1 MRPRNRPTAGLAAI
15 VAFLTAAAYGLA
27 AAPASAQDT
36 ALAEAVEFT
45 GVVMFI
51 ESGVPA
57 LVIGAIQD
65 GETAVAGF
73 GEIQD
78 GSGTAPDGDTIL
90 RIGSVTKAFTGTV
103 LASMVADG
111 TVALS
116 DPVQKHLDWGV
127 TVPTREGREIRLIDL
142 VTHTSGLPRE
152 LEREPGPP
160 DDPFAGLTEEAY
172 AKWLAEDPLIYT
184 PGKGGLYSN
193 YAYDILG
200 SALAAAAGKPYPDL
214 LEERAIAPAGLEDT
228 SITVRD
234 GDEARLMQGHNFDG
248 TAMPNVPAAPITA
261 GAGALF
267 STTND
272 ILKWL
277 DWHMRQPA
285 PEDAETLLL
294 DHAAYVYRD
303 GLRPVSGFD
312 ESGRMDAIGLG
323 WIVMMPEGNRPLIL
337 QKAGGLMGTF
347 VYAAFAPARN
357 IGAFV
362 AINEFDFAA
371 AMNMATVVNELIAT
385 LAPR

>member
-1 MRPRNRPTAGLAAI
+1 
-15 VAFLTAAAYGLA
+15 
-27 AAPASAQDT
+27 
-36 ALAEAVEFT
+36 
-45 GVVMFI
+45 
-51 ESGVPA
+51 
-57 LVIGAIQD
+57 
-65 GETAVAGF
+65 
-73 GEIQD
+73 
-78 GSGTAPDGDTIL
+78 
-90 RIGSVTKAFTGTV
+90 
-103 LASMVADG
+103 
-111 TVALS
+111 
-116 DPVQKHLDWGV
+116 
-127 TVPTREGREIRLIDL
+127 
-142 VTHTSGLPRE
+142 
-152 LEREPGPP
+152 
-160 DDPFAGLTEEAY
+160 
-172 AKWLAEDPLIYT
+172 
-184 PGKGGLYSN
+184 
-193 YAYDILG
+193 
-200 SALAAAAGKPYPDL
+200 
-214 LEERAIAPAGLEDT
+214 
-228 SITVRD
+228 
-234 GDEARLMQGHNFDG
+234 MQGHNFDG